1 MDSGGTRG
9 GGTFKWFPRWEEGS
23 EEGSIIMP
31 GDKLEKGGGTWNE
44 GDALATLLRAHNHY

>member
-1 MDSGGTRG
+1 
-9 GGTFKWFPRWEEGS
+9 
-23 EEGSIIMP
+23 MP